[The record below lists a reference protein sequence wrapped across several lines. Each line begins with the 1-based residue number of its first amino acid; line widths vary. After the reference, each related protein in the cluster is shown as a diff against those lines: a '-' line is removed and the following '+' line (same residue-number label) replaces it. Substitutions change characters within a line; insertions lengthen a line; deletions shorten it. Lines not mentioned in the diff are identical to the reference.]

1 MKNKFIVAILV
12 LGICTSFIACGK
24 KDNVVE
30 KENILAVHDIV
41 NQFNASQKEV
51 YDEIDYSETNLSS
64 MIVKELTNPN
74 TAPDSGSGDPGTP
87 IVETKYIN
95 DKNVRSIGYGF
106 VINGVAMTLA
116 GVILVLVCGAS
127 FSLTAS
133 HFETV
138 LLAIQISVNTS
149 LF

>member
-1 MKNKFIVAILV
+1 MITSRNPKVLNKVIMQKLNPLLNKVTDLVNMSSDVQAFIN
-12 LGICTSFIACGK
+12 
-24 KDNVVE
+24 DNIE
-30 KENILAVHDIV
+30 KEKANILAVHDIV

-51 YDEIDYSETNLSS
+51 YDEIDSSETNLSS

-87 IVETKYIN
+87 VVETKYIN

-116 GVILVLVCGAS
+116 GVIGKGLGIESAK
-127 FSLTAS
+127 
-133 HFETV
+133 
-138 LLAIQISVNTS
+138 
-149 LF
+149 